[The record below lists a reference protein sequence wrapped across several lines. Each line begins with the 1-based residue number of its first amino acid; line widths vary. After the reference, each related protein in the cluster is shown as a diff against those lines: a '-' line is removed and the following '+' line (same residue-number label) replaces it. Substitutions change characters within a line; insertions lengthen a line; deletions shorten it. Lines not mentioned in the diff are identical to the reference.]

1 MKKEE
6 IYDLAIEKNGADTQK
21 IVCIEEMSE
30 LTKELT
36 KDIRGR
42 GNRKCISEELADVQ
56 IMIEQMIRFY
66 NCQDLIKGIKDKK
79 LIRLENRLTEVEK

>member
-6 IYDLAIEKNGADTQK
+6 IYDLAIKKNGPVTQ
-21 IVCIEEMSE
+21 IVVCMEEMAE
-30 LTKELT
+30 LTKELS

-56 IMIEQMIRFY
+56 IMIEQMIRYY
-66 NCQDLIKGIKDKK
+66 NVYDLVKGVKDKK
-79 LIRLENRLTEVEK
+79 LIRLENRLTEEEK